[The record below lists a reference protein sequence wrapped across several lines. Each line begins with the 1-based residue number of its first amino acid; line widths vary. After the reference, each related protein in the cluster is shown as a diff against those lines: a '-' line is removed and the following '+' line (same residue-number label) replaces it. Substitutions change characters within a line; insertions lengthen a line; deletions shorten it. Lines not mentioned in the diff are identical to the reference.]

1 MSIVHIHVGKCGG
14 GAINKGL
21 HRLGFDFIEL
31 HCGNANQEVQR
42 LLSNPRDQDLIL
54 VTIRD
59 PIDRFISAFNFDK
72 YEKIVI
78 ANTANKVW
86 QTIYDTFNSV
96 EHLVQ
101 SLVSHH
107 KKMRSLAWLAVTES
121 FLHMHLGLSWYL
133 PVDKINLID
142 NGRWFVI
149 RQEHLVEDFNRFLLK
164 AGVPRVVESLPSDKD
179 HSNFIKEIDISEP
192 KYLSL
197 SSRLIL
203 GEVLKNDYLILDYFF
218 EKNMIPEKYKMP
230 LHSLTGCI

>member
-1 MSIVHIHVGKCGG
+1 
-14 GAINKGL
+14 
-21 HRLGFDFIEL
+21 
-31 HCGNANQEVQR
+31 
-42 LLSNPRDQDLIL
+42 
-54 VTIRD
+54 
-59 PIDRFISAFNFDK
+59 
-72 YEKIVI
+72 
-78 ANTANKVW
+78 
-86 QTIYDTFNSV
+86 
-96 EHLVQ
+96 
-101 SLVSHH
+101 
-107 KKMRSLAWLAVTES
+107 
-121 FLHMHLGLSWYL
+121 MHLGLSWYL